1 MRRRPQQKPRACAT
15 TPLALFAA
23 LNRTPSTSSATIS
36 PGRDGSAGERRPG
49 KVAGVPYVLTML
61 MMNTLGAILA
71 LRISDSTGLAATQ
84 VFSWQEASSNP
95 AAQDRDRIV
104 NEHTTLFLDRSW
116 AIWRPIGQRQREPE
130 TRWKSEKR
138 RDERESCPVRLGVAA
153 GNKWSV
159 VPRSNPPF
167 TYLGSGTRNPMQ
179 IRVGDRQH
187 SILLWVPSR
196 ELPRYAC
203 PIFGCL
209 APLRYAVND

>member
-1 MRRRPQQKPRACAT
+1 MLKSR
-15 TPLALFAA
+15 
-23 LNRTPSTSSATIS
+23 N
-36 PGRDGSAGERRPG
+36 
-49 KVAGVPYVLTML
+49 VLTML

-95 AAQDRDRIV
+95 VAQDRDRMV
-104 NEHTTLFLDRSW
+104 NEHTTLLLDRSW
-116 AIWRPIGQRQREPE
+116 AIWRPIGQRQHEPE
-130 TRWKSEKR
+130 TRWKSEKG

-167 TYLGSGTRNPMQ
+167 TYLGSGTKNPMQ

-187 SILLWVPSR
+187 SILPWVPSR